1 MATASIFIDKYHP
14 QINGKCTVSLRVTH
28 QQKKKYY
35 PTGIRLTV
43 KEFERV
49 MKAKR
54 RSVEESDVYRKLLE
68 FQAKAN
74 SVIDKLPH
82 FTFNQFEEGFI
93 SNRKMSDSLTD
104 AFDNYINELKD
115 GDKIGT
121 AVAYECARN
130 SIIGFKKD
138 LRIADITPKFLQK
151 YEDWMLGQ
159 ENSITTVSIYLRCL
173 RAILNRSNVDRLV
186 YPFGKSKD
194 KYSIPTGKNI
204 KKALTLDEVSKI
216 FNYDADPK
224 SSEQMARDYWIFMY
238 LSNGMNVKD
247 ICLLKWKNID
257 KNILKYSRSKTKSTK
272 NSEEQ
277 IKISLKSEAKAIIQK
292 WGRPSDDRDDY
303 IFPHL
308 EQGMTAVRQRQVY
321 QQLTKTINKY
331 MKRIAVALQIDKEI
345 TTYYARHSFATVL
358 KRSGATTEFISE
370 MLGHADSKTT
380 RSYLDSFED
389 EEIHSR
395 TDVLTKGFSDR
406 IKQKQNETI

>member
-1 MATASIFIDKYHP
+1 M
-14 QINGKCTVSLRVTH
+14 
-28 QQKKKYY
+28 
-35 PTGIRLTV
+35 
-43 KEFERV
+43 
-49 MKAKR
+49 
-54 RSVEESDVYRKLLE
+54 LE

-74 SVIDKLPH
+74 IVIDKLPH

-93 SNRKMSDSLTD
+93 SNRKLSDSLKE

-173 RAILNRSNVDRLV
+173 RAILNRTKIDQSV
-186 YPFGKSKD
+186 YPFGKGKD
-194 KYSIPTGKNI
+194 KYSIPTGKNT
-204 KKALTLDEVSKI
+204 KKALTLEEVSKI
-216 FNYDADPK
+216 FNYAADPK
-224 SSEQMARDYWIFMY
+224 SVESMARDYWIFMY
-238 LSNGMNVKD
+238 LCNGMNVKD
-247 ICLLKWKNID
+247 LCLLKWKNID

-277 IKISLKSEAKAIIQK
+277 IKISLKAEAKSIVEK
-292 WGRPSDDRDDY
+292 WGRPSDDPDDY

-308 EQGMTAVRQRQVY
+308 EQGMTAVRQRQIY

-331 MKRIAVALQIDKEI
+331 MKRIAADLEIDKQI
-345 TTYYARHSFATVL
+345 TTYFARHSFATIL
-358 KRSGATTEFISE
+358 KRSGASTEFIGE
-370 MLGHADSKTT
+370 MLGHSDAKTT
-380 RSYLDSFED
+380 RNYLDSFED
-389 EEIHSR
+389 EEIHKR
-395 TDVLTKGFSDR
+395 TDVLTAGFNKVNTNNNSD
-406 IKQKQNETI
+406 IK